1 MPTNADPNLLN
12 ITPLIIGT
20 NRASTTNTNRRPI
33 NFNNVKFRDAFMR
46 QSNAGLSIGNL
57 LTIVHQAKANRNA
70 AIE

>member
-12 ITPLIIGT
+12 YTPLIIGT
-20 NRASTTNTNRRPI
+20 NQASTANGNRRPI
-33 NFNNVKFRDAFMR
+33 NSNNVKFRDAFMR

-57 LTIVHQAKANRNA
+57 LTIVQQAKSNRNA

>member
-12 ITPLIIGT
+12 YAPLIIST
-20 NRASTTNTNRRPI
+20 NRASTAHDNRRPI
-33 NFNNVKFRDAFMR
+33 NSNNVKFRDAFMR

-57 LTIVHQAKANRNA
+57 LTIVQQAKSNRNA